1 MNIQQYDIMNIL
13 AVERYENQRILAEKT
28 GYSLGKVNSSV
39 KSLKENGYLDE
50 DMQLTEKAEKEFD
63 RRRPQN
69 AVILAAGFGMRMIP
83 INMEVPKGII
93 EVRGETLIERLIRQL
108 HEVGVRQI
116 DIVVGFMKEQ
126 YEYLIDKYQVNLVYN
141 GEYATKNNLFSLKKV
156 IHKIGNT
163 YILPCDVWCRENPFS
178 KNELYSWY
186 MVAEDETKESMLRVN
201 RKRELSAVEEGGMGN
216 RIIGISYILK
226 EDAQYLKERAL
237 CLCEKEHAK
246 ELFWDDALM
255 KGNKMYVMPKIVPS
269 GSACEINTLEELREL
284 DSGSGQLKADAIKVI
299 EEQLQCEN
307 NEITDIKAIK
317 KGMTNRSFEFT
328 CRGKRYI
335 ARIPGEGTESMIDRR
350 QEYEVYESLRGKD
363 ITDPICYISRETG
376 YKITEFVE
384 GSRVCDP
391 DSPEDVKRAMRYLR
405 GFHGQSLSVGHTFD
419 LFGQIEYYESLREGE
434 KSIYRDYDRTKEKVY
449 ELKRYV
455 DAQPKTIALAHIDAV
470 PDNFLFTEE
479 RTYLIDWEYA
489 GMQDIHVDIAMFA
502 IYAMYDRPKVEELID
517 AYFED
522 QCPAPVRIKI
532 YCYIA
537 ICGFLWSNWCEY
549 KRICGVEFGEYSL
562 SQYRYAKDYYRIVQE
577 EQNIKGR

>member
-13 AVERYENQRILAEKT
+13 AIERYENQRILAEKT
-28 GYSLGKVNSSV
+28 GYSLGKVNSSL
-39 KSLKENGYLDE
+39 KILKEQGYLDE

-63 RRRPQN
+63 SKRPQN

-93 EVRGETLIERLIRQL
+93 EVRGEALIERLIRQL
-108 HEVGVRQI
+108 HEAGVHQI

-163 YILPCDVWCRENPFS
+163 YILPCDVWCSSNPFS

-201 RKRELSAVEEGGMGN
+201 RKRELAAVEEGDMGN

-226 EDAQYLKERAL
+226 EDAQYLKERVL
-237 CLCEKEHAK
+237 YLCEKEHAK

-255 KGNKMYVMPKIVPS
+255 KGNKMYVMPKIVPA

-284 DSGSGQLKADAIKVI
+284 DSNSGQLRADVIKVI
-299 EEQLQCEN
+299 EEQLQCGSN
-307 NEITDIKAIK
+307 DITDIKAIK
-317 KGMTNRSFEFT
+317 KGMTNRSFGFT
-328 CRGKRYI
+328 CRGKKYI

-363 ITDPICYISRETG
+363 ITDPVCYISRETG

-405 GFHGQSLSVGHTFD
+405 GFHEQNLSVGHTFD

-434 KSIYRDYDRTKEKVY
+434 KSIYKDYDRTKEKVY
-449 ELKRYV
+449 ELKKYV

-522 QCPAPVRIKI
+522 QCPDPVRIKI